1 MDDIFKLDWDWSRP
15 VLFNEGDEE
24 AEVLESDKLD
34 RVKYAEYLYHHLIEM
49 GNKNNTVI
57 NLNAEWGA
65 GKTFFIKRMFSSIK
79 KEHPCIY
86 IDAWKQDFS
95 DDAFLTIFSS
105 LISQLEKYAG
115 NIDSSL
121 INVGSAIG
129 RFTKGLIPEI
139 LSGLAKQYV
148 GIESMGDISKTAADL
163 MLSEHKEKMNAVISL
178 RKELK
183 FWGDL
188 CFEREYSAPIFIF
201 IDELDRC
208 RPNYAVSLLEVV
220 KHIFSVEKFVF
231 VISTDTNQ
239 LQHSIKNLYGNDF
252 GASDYLNRFFHRRFT
267 LKAPNMELL
276 VREKIEAL
284 ATTNWVQ
291 STKNLMPPISEL
303 HALSFNISSIFHAFE
318 LDLRSALRNTDRL
331 IDIIQGLKIK
341 SKLDYIALMCLM
353 IIYDKDRDIID
364 KLSGK
369 LNNTE
374 KIEDLLISSS
384 KLKGFGLN
392 YFNLIIDNSS
402 NNIQISYVY
411 KASSNSGRY
420 TISLG
425 REEIKISTKIY
436 LMDFNYFIHHIT
448 QVRQSKERDG
458 SNNLLTVSSEISDRE
473 KIKLH
478 RGAIFEIDHR
488 QKIYNIDDYIN
499 FIELAT
505 SFD

>member
-1 MDDIFKLDWDWSRP
+1 
-15 VLFNEGDEE
+15 
-24 AEVLESDKLD
+24 
-34 RVKYAEYLYHHLIEM
+34 
-49 GNKNNTVI
+49 
-57 NLNAEWGA
+57 
-65 GKTFFIKRMFSSIK
+65 
-79 KEHPCIY
+79 
-86 IDAWKQDFS
+86 
-95 DDAFLTIFSS
+95 
-105 LISQLEKYAG
+105 
-115 NIDSSL
+115 
-121 INVGSAIG
+121 
-129 RFTKGLIPEI
+129 
-139 LSGLAKQYV
+139 
-148 GIESMGDISKTAADL
+148 

-188 CFEREYSAPIFIF
+188 CFEKEYSAPIFIF

-208 RPNYAVSLLEVV
+208 RPNYAVSLLEIV

-252 GASDYLNRFFHRRFT
+252 GASDYLNRFFHRRFS

-291 STKNLMPPISEL
+291 STKNLMPPVSEL

-318 LDLRSALRNTDRL
+318 LDLRSALRNTDRF

-341 SKLDYIALMCLM
+341 RKLDYIALMCLM

-369 LNNTE
+369 LKNTE
-374 KIEDLLISSS
+374 NIEELLTSSS
-384 KLKGFGLN
+384 KLKGFGFN
-392 YFNLIIDNSS
+392 YFNLIIDNSP
-402 NNIQISYVY
+402 NNIQISHVY
-411 KASSNSGRY
+411 RTSSNPGRY

-425 REEIKISTKIY
+425 SEEIRVSTKIY
-436 LMDFNYFIHHIT
+436 LIDFNYFINHIK
-448 QVRQSKERDG
+448 QARQSKEREG
-458 SNNLLTVSSEISDRE
+458 SNNLLTVSAEINDRE

-488 QKIYNIDDYIN
+488 QEIYNIDDYIN